1 MRKEK
6 LTDDAR
12 DPAKYRQADVD
23 QEVRRAAAL
32 EEDCEG
38 RQKDGEDVE

>member
-1 MRKEK
+1 VRREK

-23 QEVRRAAAL
+23 REVRRAATL
-32 EEDCEG
+32 EEDREG